1 MEEHM
6 LQLRRILCPTDFSE
20 AARRAFDLAIP
31 LAEAFNAELYVVHV
45 VPAIPY
51 LEPRPTYHFDVPEYE
66 RLLREDAERAMAALV
81 NGLQTRVAVHPI
93 IAHGDVAEQILRT
106 AEEKDVDLIVIA
118 THGRTGWQHLV
129 FGSIAEKIVRL
140 ARCPVLTVRQPLA

>member
-1 MEEHM
+1 MFR
-6 LQLRRILCPTDFSE
+6 LNRILCPTDFSE

-31 LAEAFNAELYVVHV
+31 LAEAFGAELYVIHV

-66 RLLREDAERAMAALV
+66 RLLHEDAERQMAALV
-81 NGLQTRVAVHPI
+81 NDLQTRVAVHSI
-93 IAHGDVAEQILRT
+93 LAHGDVAEQILRT
-106 AEEKDVDLIVIA
+106 AEEKDVDLIVIT
-118 THGRTGWQHLV
+118 THGRTGWRHLV

-140 ARCPVLTVRQPLA
+140 AHCPVLTVRQPAA

>member
-1 MEEHM
+1 M
-6 LQLRRILCPTDFSE
+6 LQLKRILCPTDFSE

-31 LAEAFNAELYVVHV
+31 LAEAFGAELYVIHV

-66 RLLREDAERAMAALV
+66 RLLREDAERQMAALV
-81 NGLQTRVAVHPI
+81 SDLQTRVAVHAI
-93 IAHGDVAEQILRT
+93 LAHGDVAEQILHA

-118 THGRTGWQHLV
+118 THGRTGWRHLV
-129 FGSIAEKIVRL
+129 FGSVAEKIVRL
-140 ARCPVLTVRQPLA
+140 ARCPVLTVRQPAA

>member
-1 MEEHM
+1 MV
-6 LQLRRILCPTDFSE
+6 RFKRILCPTDFSE
-20 AARRAFDLAIP
+20 AARRAFDLAISV
-31 LAEAFNAELYVVHV
+31 AEAFDAELYVVHV
-45 VPAIPY
+45 VPALPY

-66 RLLREDAERAMAALV
+66 RLLHEDAERQMAALV
-81 NGLQTRVAVHPI
+81 GDLQTCVALHPI

-118 THGRTGWQHLV
+118 THGRTGWRHMI

-140 ARCPVLTVRQPLA
+140 ARCPVLTVRRPPAQ